1 MIRSMSDIA
10 TSKQRPAP
18 LNIKTVP
25 AEDAERQRIRAAATE
40 AAAALDRRK
49 PPIPAEIEKAACDLM
64 RRLRLAP
71 SSLGFTMVSVN
82 NEFWRGQFA
91 AVPPSRRLL
100 LLPHCLRHVKECKG
114 SYDARGLACA
124 ECGACTLA
132 GLKAEAESLGYTV
145 LIAEGSPA
153 VVEIVL
159 RGQAD
164 AILGMACLDSL
175 EKVFARVAA
184 LGIPHVAVP
193 LLTDGCVATTAEIGV
208 LRDWLRQQSAPAE
221 AGTRS
226 YVPLLRAAERLFEDR
241 ALEEL
246 VAGLVVSSAAN
257 SPREMSPAQGTE
269 TLALEWLREGGKRL
283 RPFIMLA
290 GHGAA
295 SRDARLGGQAGA
307 PDADAAEAGN
317 FPLAV
322 RRVALAIEALHKA
335 SLIHDDI
342 EDGDEFRYGRE
353 TLHRRHGVATA
364 LNVGDYLIGLGYR
377 LVTAGRSELGAECVA
392 DILAHLS
399 EAHTQL
405 CRGQGEELLWT
416 RGDPMAVRPEAV
428 QRIYALKTAPAFE
441 AALYSG
447 VRTAQRDGMD
457 AARTESLRRFS
468 RFVGVAYQLLNDLK
482 DWTADRR
489 DKLVAGQDSLARRP
503 TMLLALALEAGD
515 AATIRKLAS
524 VTEPDMARDLKLES
538 LRKVYEERGAFD
550 QARKLVEKYRE
561 RARAEA
567 DAVRDEALRDL
578 MHFLVEAVL

>member
-1 MIRSMSDIA
+1 MIRNMSDIA
-10 TSKQRPAP
+10 TDKKRSAP
-18 LNIKTVP
+18 PNIKIVP
-25 AEDAERQRIRAAATE
+25 AEPTERARIRAAAAE
-40 AAAALDRRK
+40 AAAAFDRRK
-49 PPIPAEIEKAACDLM
+49 PPMPVEIEKAACDLI
-64 RRLRLAP
+64 RRLHVAP

-82 NEFWRGQFA
+82 NEFWRGPFA

-114 SYDARGLACA
+114 SYDERGLACVA
-124 ECGACTLA
+124 CGACSLA
-132 GLKAEAESLGYTV
+132 GVKAEAESLGYTV

-153 VVEIVL
+153 VVEVVL

-193 LLTDGCVATTAEIGV
+193 LLTDGCVATTAEIAV
-208 LRDWLRQQSAPAE
+208 LRGWLRQQAGPAGP
-221 AGTRS
+221 GTRS
-226 YVPLLRAAERLFEDR
+226 YVPLLRAADRLFEDR
-241 ALEEL
+241 ALAES
-246 VAGLVVSSAAN
+246 VAELVVSSQMN
-257 SPREMSPAQGTE
+257 GPSEMTPAQATE
-269 TLALEWLREGGKRL
+269 MLALEWLREGGKRL
-283 RPFIMLA
+283 RPFITLA
-290 GHGAA
+290 GHAAA
-295 SRDARLGGQAGA
+295 SRDAGA
-307 PDADAAEAGN
+307 LDSGAAEAGN
-317 FPLAV
+317 FSPAV

-342 EDGDEFRYGRE
+342 EDDDEFRYGRE
-353 TLHRRHGVATA
+353 TLHRRHGIATA

-377 LVTAGRSELGAECVA
+377 LVASGRSELGAECVA
-392 DILAHLS
+392 DVLAHLS

-441 AALYSG
+441 AALYAG
-447 VRTAQRDGMD
+447 VRTAQRESLEP
-457 AARTESLRRFS
+457 ARAENLRRFC
-468 RFVGVAYQLLNDLK
+468 RLVGVAYQLLNDLK
-482 DWTADRR
+482 DWTSDRR

-515 AATIRKLAS
+515 SATIRKLAS
-524 VTEPDMARDLKLES
+524 VTEPDVARDLKLES
-538 LRKVYEERGAFD
+538 LRKVYEERGAFE

-567 DAVRDEALRDL
+567 DAVRAEALRDL
-578 MHFLVEAVL
+578 MHFLLEAVL